1 MQEKSLSKRREY
13 IRKMVECALLVAVA
27 VAIDLIPF
35 PKWPQGGSVSL
46 CMIPIV
52 FCSYRNGA
60 KWGLAAGFVLS
71 CVQMIMGF
79 YVPPANTVW
88 AIILCVLLDYVIAF
102 TALGSADIFAKLC
115 GKFRTVG
122 YAVGAVAAGII
133 RFLCS
138 FLSGIVLW
146 DSYTP
151 EGMSVWWYSLTYNG
165 SYMLPNTVIAA
176 VAVTLLCGLIDPKTL
191 KPAKNK

>member
-1 MQEKSLSKRREY
+1 MQEKSLTKRRES

-115 GKFRTVG
+115 GRFKTVG
-122 YAVGAVAAGII
+122 YAVGAVAAGLI

-138 FLSGIVLW
+138 FLSGVILW
-146 DSYTP
+146 DSYAP
-151 EGMSVWWYSLTYNG
+151 EGVSVWWYSLTYNG

-191 KPAKNK
+191 KPIKK

>member
-13 IRKMVECALLVAVA
+13 VRKMVECALLVAVA

-115 GKFRTVG
+115 GRFRTVG
-122 YAVGAVAAGII
+122 YAAGAVAAGVI
-133 RFLCS
+133 RFICS
-138 FLSGIVLW
+138 FLSGVILW

-151 EGMSVWWYSLTYNG
+151 EGMSAWWYSLTYNG

-191 KPAKNK
+191 KPIKK

>member
-191 KPAKNK
+191 KPVKK

>member
-1 MQEKSLSKRREY
+1 MQEKSLTKRRES

-79 YVPPANTVW
+79 YIPPANTVW

-115 GKFRTVG
+115 GKYKAVG
-122 YAVGAVAAGII
+122 YAIGAIFAGII
-133 RFLCS
+133 RFVCS
-138 FLSGIVLW
+138 FLSGVILW
-146 DSYTP
+146 GSYAP
-151 EGMSVWWYSLTYNG
+151 EGASVWVYSLTYNG
-165 SYMLPNTVIAA
+165 SYMIPNTVIAA
-176 VAVTLLCGLIDPKTL
+176 VAITLLCGLIDPKTL
-191 KPAKNK
+191 KKAKK

>member
-1 MQEKSLSKRREY
+1 MKEKSLSKRREY

-71 CVQMIMGF
+71 CIQMIMGF
-79 YVPPANTVW
+79 YLPPANTVT
-88 AIILCVLLDYVIAF
+88 AIVLCVLLDYVIAF

-115 GKFRTVG
+115 GRFKAVG
-122 YAVGAVAAGII
+122 YAVGAIAAGII

-138 FLSGIVLW
+138 FLSGIILW
-146 DSYTP
+146 DSYAP
-151 EGMSVWWYSLTYNG
+151 EGVPVWIYSFTYNG

-176 VAVTLLCGLIDPKTL
+176 VAVTLLCCFIDPKTL
-191 KPAKNK
+191 KPNKK

>member
-115 GKFRTVG
+115 GRFRTVG

-191 KPAKNK
+191 KPVKNK

>member
-1 MQEKSLSKRREY
+1 MEEKSLSKRRES

-115 GKFRTVG
+115 GRFKTAG
-122 YAVGAVAAGII
+122 YAVGAVASGVI

-138 FLSGIVLW
+138 FLSGVILW
-146 DSYTP
+146 DSYAP
-151 EGMSVWWYSLTYNG
+151 EGVSVWWYSLTYNG

-191 KPAKNK
+191 KPIKK

>member
-115 GKFRTVG
+115 GKYRTVG
-122 YAVGAVAAGII
+122 YAVGAVAAGVI

-176 VAVTLLCGLIDPKTL
+176 VAVTLLCGIIDPKTL

>member
-13 IRKMVECALLVAVA
+13 VRKMVECALLVAVA

-115 GKFRTVG
+115 GKYRTVG
-122 YAVGAVAAGII
+122 YAVGAVAAGVI

-176 VAVTLLCGLIDPKTL
+176 VAVTLLCGIIDPKTL
-191 KPAKNK
+191 KPVKKS